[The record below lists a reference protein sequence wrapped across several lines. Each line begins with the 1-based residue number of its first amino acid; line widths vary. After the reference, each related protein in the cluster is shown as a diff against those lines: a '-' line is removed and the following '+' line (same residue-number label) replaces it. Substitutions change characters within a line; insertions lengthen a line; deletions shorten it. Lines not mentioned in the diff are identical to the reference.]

1 LSVNVGTNSIFFQQK
16 WEAKWDSFLQTEFY
30 VRMAWTFYFFLKK
43 TMKEKIYEPARHNE
57 ESPAEGM
64 AAVNTFTPEET
75 SIKVPEKAIKESEE
89 RGAEEE
95 EG

>member
-1 LSVNVGTNSIFFQQK
+1 MGFFFTNGILR
-16 WEAKWDSFLQTEFY
+16 AYGMDFLLLF
-30 VRMAWTFYFFLKK
+30 KK
-43 TMKEKIYEPARHNE
+43 IMKEKIYEPARHNE

-75 SIKVPEKAIKESEE
+75 SIKVPEKAIEEAEE